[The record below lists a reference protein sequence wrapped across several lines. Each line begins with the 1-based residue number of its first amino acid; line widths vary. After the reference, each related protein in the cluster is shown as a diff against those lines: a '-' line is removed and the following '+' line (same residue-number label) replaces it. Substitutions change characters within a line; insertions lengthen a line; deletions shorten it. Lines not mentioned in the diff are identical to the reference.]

1 MVQPQYGNGV
11 TSVSARSLA
20 MFPEGMPAALEVR
33 SKLAMAAT
41 LTAVSDRDL
50 ALMRAKL
57 ELAKRQ

>member
-1 MVQPQYGNGV
+1 
-11 TSVSARSLA
+11 